1 MLRGFAGRTGTML
14 SLTAVAATLW
24 LAVTGRLG
32 LYINPAYAPFATV
45 LAVIGGALAL
55 GAFLFL
61 PAQHR
66 HEPDRHEPDRR
77 AADWHDL
84 RGELS
89 GVPAAPNG
97 RPYGAAAPG
106 RLRAAGSLLVVGGAV
121 LGLLVLPPKTLTS
134 SAAGQRNLNVSG
146 TLSRAQTSRLAGQN
160 PASFTVRDW
169 ASLLRYDAA
178 ADPQL
183 GGRTAALTGFVTPDR
198 TDPAVFFITRFVV
211 TCCTVDAQP
220 VGVPVYLPGWQRQYR
235 PDQWV
240 TATGTFTKN
249 PHPTPDAPVVITA
262 DEIAA
267 TDQPKQPYLTH

>member
-1 MLRGFAGRTGTML
+1 MLRGFAGRVGTML

-32 LYINPAYAPFATV
+32 LYINPGYAPFATV

-55 GAFLFL
+55 AAFLFL
-61 PAQHR
+61 PAEHR
-66 HEPDRHEPDRR
+66 DGPDRR
-77 AADWHDL
+77 GPRDELAATAPLNGDA
-84 RGELS
+84 RPG
-89 GVPAAPNG
+89 GVPG
-97 RPYGAAAPG
+97 PG
-106 RLRAAGSLLVVGGAV
+106 RLRAAGSLLMVGGAV

-146 TLSRAQTSRLAGQN
+146 TLSRAQTSRLAGQD
-160 PASFTVRDW
+160 PAGFTVRDW

-178 ADPQL
+178 ADPKL
-183 GGRTAALTGFVTPDR
+183 GGRTATVTGFVTADR

-240 TATGTFTKN
+240 AATGTFTKN

-262 DEIAA
+262 DQITE
-267 TDQPKQPYLTH
+267 TPQPKQPYLTH

>member
-1 MLRGFAGRTGTML
+1 MLRGFAGRAGIML

-24 LAVTGRLG
+24 LSATGRLG
-32 LYINPAYAPFATV
+32 LYINPGYAPFATI
-45 LAVIGGALAL
+45 LAMIGGALAL
-55 GAFLFL
+55 GAFLLL

-66 HEPDRHEPDRR
+66 HDPDPRDQGR
-77 AADWHDL
+77 HDL
-84 RGELS
+84 RSQLAGAQAVGDS
-89 GVPAAPNG
+89 TAGSDSAAG
-97 RPYGAAAPG
+97 PG

-146 TLSRAQTSRLAGQN
+146 TLSRAQTSRLAGQD
-160 PASFTVRDW
+160 PADFTVRDW

-198 TDPAVFFITRFVV
+198 TDPTVFFITRFVV

-240 TATGTFTKN
+240 TATGAFKKN
-249 PHPTPDAPVVITA
+249 PHPTKDAPVVITA
-262 DEIAA
+262 DQITETA
-267 TDQPKQPYLTH
+267 QPRQPYLTR